1 MLFVYNKKLA
11 IILIIAIC
19 ILFGLILFLN
29 KKEQPSI
36 LAPIG
41 KGVVANIKK
50 SVDTSNWEEYINS
63 QLGFSIKIPL
73 ETQCLDRCSGSKN
86 LLVPVKI
93 FQDNNNNAVYVTPE
107 YYYEYRDEKC
117 EKIEASLASLQAQG
131 KTVKPF
137 IAWKIDV
144 IKVNNLDEVKKFIKD
159 YYPENCIFG
168 NQKINND
175 GTYDISIVGEDWTNG
190 NIVNSTCPYEMHY
203 KILYSPEKHKLI
215 SVKLPIDYD
224 FFVYNDSPGGLDD
237 YGQEMVKSLKFE

>member
-1 MLFVYNKKLA
+1 MKNWVKILFVA
-11 IILIIAIC
+11 VFI
-19 ILFGLILFLN
+19 FVGLILFLN

-36 LAPIG
+36 LAPID

-50 SVDTSNWEEYINS
+50 SVDTSNWGEYINS
-63 QLGFSIKIPL
+63 QLGFSIKIPP
-73 ETQCLDRCSGSKN
+73 ETQCLDRCGGSKN

-107 YYYEYRDEKC
+107 YYYDYRDEKC
-117 EKIEASLASLQAQG
+117 EKVETSLASLQVQG

-137 IAWKIDV
+137 LAWKIDV
-144 IKVNNLDEVKKFIKD
+144 IKVDNLDDVKKFIKD

-168 NQKINND
+168 NQKINDD
-175 GTYDISIVGEDWTNG
+175 GTYDIGIVGEDWANG
-190 NIVNSTCPYEMHY
+190 DMVNSTCPYEMHY

-237 YGQEMVKSLKFE
+237 YGREMVKSLKFE